1 MQTRKRTGIPT
12 LIKPHIHQ
20 FLHNKQDMHRQE
32 SYTEETDE
40 TAFKFEEPN
49 VLLSNN
55 EYIFDARSK
64 KKYISAINYINNCHR
79 FMNRKLSEQN
89 CQYGDANFET
99 EETFKFP
106 CISNYSVVFLKLL
119 SKNKFQV
126 PYTNG
131 NNSRGADNMR
141 PKIERLHNNDSET
154 SFHDMF
160 KIAFKA
166 EQANGFRKDDLLT
179 NCVLDYNND
188 LNNYSL
194 LDDYITHSK
203 YKLDDASETKYS
215 EASFDGFPTSLSKFK
230 DSKEEIDALKHKIEL
245 TKSSFNV
252 VNIEPL
258 VNNSELTIRPPKI
271 EHECETNENNLKKST
286 SGTIHVQIEET
297 VRPTTPNKVKNMF
310 ENICQRKENRL
321 KYPKIVASGSQT
333 DSDSDI
339 LDDKEFEEMQKTPSF
354 LQSNRTQLL
363 RKKREWRSVDRTG
376 KVSLELG

>member
-1 MQTRKRTGIPT
+1 M
-12 LIKPHIHQ
+12 
-20 FLHNKQDMHRQE
+20 
-32 SYTEETDE
+32 
-40 TAFKFEEPN
+40 
-49 VLLSNN
+49 
-55 EYIFDARSK
+55 
-64 KKYISAINYINNCHR
+64 
-79 FMNRKLSEQN
+79 
-89 CQYGDANFET
+89 
-99 EETFKFP
+99 
-106 CISNYSVVFLKLL
+106 
-119 SKNKFQV
+119 
-126 PYTNG
+126 
-131 NNSRGADNMR
+131 
-141 PKIERLHNNDSET
+141 
-154 SFHDMF
+154 
-160 KIAFKA
+160 
-166 EQANGFRKDDLLT
+166 
-179 NCVLDYNND
+179 
-188 LNNYSL
+188 
-194 LDDYITHSK
+194 
-203 YKLDDASETKYS
+203 
-215 EASFDGFPTSLSKFK
+215 SKFK